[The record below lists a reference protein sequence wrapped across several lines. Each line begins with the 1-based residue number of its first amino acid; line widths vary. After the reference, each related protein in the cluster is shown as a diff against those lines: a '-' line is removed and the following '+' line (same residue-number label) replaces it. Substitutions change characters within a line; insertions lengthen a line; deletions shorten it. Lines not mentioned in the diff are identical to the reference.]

1 MKHKQTANGLLYP
14 RMRRMHACV
23 YITHD
28 FVCINLQISF
38 IYFGNDSERVFYSIY
53 VLHASCSH
61 MVCVTIYPPHVRT
74 GTQHRHSALPQHK
87 IITDKTAQ
95 TLHHTWTILIW
106 ILLYK
111 YFGCCLCVC
120 YDWALWFQ
128 FTHKILRLFKFSAIF
143 CFVVVVVVAV
153 VVAGRS
159 SKVKGS
165 WHMDV
170 KNCERDTDRRR

>member
-1 MKHKQTANGLLYP
+1 MCIYYP
-14 RMRRMHACV
+14 RLRLHKFANIIYIFRKWFGACILFDICV
-23 YITHD
+23 TRFMQSHG
-28 FVCINLQISF
+28 VCHHLSPSCAHRHTA
-38 IYFGNDSERVFYSIY
+38 YLSIY
-53 VLHASCSH
+53 
-61 MVCVTIYPPHVRT
+61 
-74 GTQHRHSALPQHK
+74 SALPQHK